1 MNRACFL
8 AILMAGASLAAPA
21 QCAPVG
27 AAPPDGT
34 VFDALDTNHDQQ
46 LSRQEFQAGYAGLQR
61 AFVAEQRLRGQ
72 FRSLD
77 ADASGALE
85 AGEYA
90 QLVLVRQAG
99 AKAPAHAAFDADR
112 SGGLDFGEYLAVVRA
127 LSSATAAAPES

>member
-1 MNRACFL
+1 MNRACYL
-8 AILMAGASLAAPA
+8 AILLTGASLTAPAHCASAVAAPS
-21 QCAPVG
+21 G
-27 AAPPDGT
+27 GT
-34 VFDALDTNHDQQ
+34 VFDALDTDHDQQ

-61 AFVAEQRLRGQ
+61 AFEVEQRLRDQ

-77 ADASGALE
+77 TDRSGALE

-99 AKAPAHAAFDADR
+99 AKAPPHTAFDADR